1 MAEAEEAE
9 SRESGPVDD
18 DDVGVDDVGVDDV
31 GVDGDDVGVDDDGA
45 GQPSARPVVPGVVYL
60 SRIPPRLRVK
70 HVRQL
75 LSRHGELGRIFL
87 QPEDKHTRKV
97 RKKISR
103 SNARSYTEG
112 WVEFVDKKKAKLA
125 AIMLNN
131 NRITTRKRS
140 RFYDDLW
147 SLKYLHR
154 FRWAHLSERLAY
166 ERTVRNQRLR
176 TEIAQAKKETGFYVA
191 NVERSATLG
200 RLAERRKKQA
210 ATAAA
215 RDGGATAGQA
225 AGEVEEEPMW
235 GFRQRRTEGEIQEQ
249 KKKRAA
255 VAATASSKK
264 VQRSKQKASRIAQE
278 SKSNRELLA
287 KIFQGSV
294 DGQS

>member
-1 MAEAEEAE
+1 RPNRTSKSSVQAVTP
-9 SRESGPVDD
+9 RQCRWKN
-18 DDVGVDDVGVDDV
+18 
-31 GVDGDDVGVDDDGA
+31 
-45 GQPSARPVVPGVVYL
+45 GQIERTLTVISSPTLRRRPLTP
-60 SRIPPRLRVK
+60 
-70 HVRQL
+70 
-75 LSRHGELGRIFL
+75 
-87 QPEDKHTRKV
+87 DKHRRKA

-112 WVEFVDKKKAKLA
+112 WVEFVDKRKAKLA

-200 RLAERRKKQA
+200 RLAER
-210 ATAAA
+210 
-215 RDGGATAGQA
+215 
-225 AGEVEEEPMW
+225 
-235 GFRQRRTEGEIQEQ
+235 
-249 KKKRAA
+249 
-255 VAATASSKK
+255 
-264 VQRSKQKASRIAQE
+264 
-278 SKSNRELLA
+278 
-287 KIFQGSV
+287 
-294 DGQS
+294 